1 MSLSGPHPRCPRSG
15 RRMPPLRS
23 GLFPLSSALFLG
35 LGLLAPPTASGL
47 AAQTGTITGTVVN
60 TSGQPVANAFVTIVA
75 SNRSGVTNA
84 RGQFTFQNVTAGA
97 QEVRVSS
104 LGYRTA
110 TESVNVVAGQTA
122 TVDFVLAVSAVALDE
137 VVVTGQAAGVAR
149 REIGT
154 SIASLDVTQL
164 EAAPVQN
171 LSQLLAARAPGV
183 NVMPGGGKSG
193 QGSRI
198 VLRGAA
204 SISQS
209 NEPLIYVDG
218 IRIDNSSAGGVSQ
231 VVTTGASWSGLD
243 DINPAD
249 IERVEIIRGASAATL
264 YGTEAS
270 AGVIQIFTR
279 RGAADGFKPYF
290 SVGAGSRSS
299 YSGSAGVAGNHGN
312 GWFNFGVASEST
324 DGINARAY
332 RSTEPN
338 AFEPDA
344 DGYREL
350 SAQLRA
356 GYRFDNGLELDG
368 GWLQSEN
375 HSDVDSRSKSGV
387 TGRNAYGDGSLQA
400 LSGRARFSPL
410 AFWDVILQA
419 GHSEDLSDNFQD
431 GRFYSRFDTRRDSLS
446 WQNDFNFGEAQVLSL
461 GVDYKKDRVDSS
473 DAYAEDG
480 RYNKGYFVQYQAA
493 FGRHGVQAGLRRD
506 DDEFFGSH
514 DTGSLGYS
522 FDLSDA
528 LTLTAA
534 YGTAYRA
541 PTFNDLYYPL
551 TNGMEGNP
559 DIQPEESESYELGIR
574 GSHGWGEWS
583 VNAYENQIEDLIVWA
598 GSRPM
603 RPENVD
609 VARIRGIETSV
620 ATVLAGWDVAAN
632 LTFMDPQ
639 DRSKANHG
647 HLLQRRAKRQFNL
660 DLDRQF
666 GAIGLGASLYAASER
681 FDKASNLESTRM
693 PGYALVDLRS
703 EYRFDEAW
711 RLQVKLANLFDR
723 DYETAQTYEQPGRA
737 VYFTVRYQAL

>member
-1 MSLSGPHPRCPRSG
+1 LVVRVGTTEKLDPMRNSL
-15 RRMPPLRS
+15 PLAAVLL
-23 GLFPLSSALFLG
+23 GLSSCVLADHGDALLLG
-35 LGLLAPPTASGL
+35 QQVITASR
-47 AAQTGTITGTVVN
+47 TGH
-60 TSGQPVANAFVTIVA
+60 SPV
-75 SNRSGVTNA
+75 
-84 RGQFTFQNVTAGA
+84 
-97 QEVRVSS
+97 
-104 LGYRTA
+104 
-110 TESVNVVAGQTA
+110 
-122 TVDFVLAVSAVALDE
+122 
-137 VVVTGQAAGVAR
+137 
-149 REIGT
+149 
-154 SIASLDVTQL
+154 SIASSSLMTRDEIERQQAGSVPELLQRLAGVSVTS
-164 EAAPVQN
+164 N
-171 LSQLLAARAPGV
+171 
-183 NVMPGGGKSG
+183 GGRGKSTSVSIRG
-193 QGSRI
+193 TSDKH
-198 VLRGAA
+198 VLV
-204 SISQS
+204 
-209 NEPLIYVDG
+209 LIDG
-218 IRIDNSSAGGVSQ
+218 IRVGSA
-231 VVTTGASWSGLD
+231 TSGSAALQS
-243 DINPAD
+243 IPVEQ
-249 IERVEIIRGASAATL
+249 IERIEIVRGPRSSL
-264 YGTEAS
+264 YGSEAMG
-270 AGVIQIFTR
+270 GVIQIFTR
-279 RGAADGFKPYF
+279 RGGAEGFKPYF

-299 YSGSAGVAGNHGN
+299 YSGSAGVAGSHGN
-312 GWFNFGVASEST
+312 GWFNLGVASEST

-332 RSTEPN
+332 RSRYPD
-338 AFEPDA
+338 AYEPDA

-368 GWLQSEN
+368 SWLQSEN
-375 HSDVDSRSKSGV
+375 HSDFDSRSSSGA
-387 TGRNAYGDGSLQA
+387 TGRNAYSDGSLQA
-400 LSGRARFSPL
+400 ISGRARFSPL
-410 AFWDVILQA
+410 AFWDVTLQA
-419 GHSEDLSDNFQD
+419 GHSEDLGDNFQD
-431 GRFYSRFDTRRDSLS
+431 GRFYSSFDTRRDSAT

-461 GVDYKKDRVDSS
+461 GMDYQTDRIDS
-473 DAYAEDG
+473 DGDYAEDS

-506 DDEFFGSH
+506 KDEFFGSH

-541 PTFNDLYYPL
+541 PTFNDLYYPASSS
-551 TNGMEGNP
+551 TAGNP
-559 DIQPEESESYELGIR
+559 DVKPEESESYEIGIR

-598 GSRPM
+598 GSSPM

-632 LTFMDPQ
+632 MTFMDPQ

-666 GAIGLGASLYAASER
+666 GAVGVGASLYAASER
-681 FDKASNLESTRM
+681 FDKASNSEDSRM

-711 RLQVKLANLFDR
+711 RLQVKLSNLFDR
-723 DYETAQTYEQPGRA
+723 DYETTQTYEQPGRA

>member
-1 MSLSGPHPRCPRSG
+1 MRNSL
-15 RRMPPLRS
+15 PLAAV
-23 GLFPLSSALFLG
+23 LLG
-35 LGLLAPPTASGL
+35 LPSYVLAAHGDALQLDQQLITASR
-47 AAQTGTITGTVVN
+47 TGH
-60 TSGQPVANAFVTIVA
+60 SPV
-75 SNRSGVTNA
+75 
-84 RGQFTFQNVTAGA
+84 
-97 QEVRVSS
+97 
-104 LGYRTA
+104 
-110 TESVNVVAGQTA
+110 
-122 TVDFVLAVSAVALDE
+122 
-137 VVVTGQAAGVAR
+137 
-149 REIGT
+149 
-154 SIASLDVTQL
+154 SIASGSLITRDEIERQQAGSVPELLQRLAGVSVTS
-164 EAAPVQN
+164 N
-171 LSQLLAARAPGV
+171 
-183 NVMPGGGKSG
+183 GGRGKNTSVSIR
-193 QGSRI
+193 GSSEKH
-198 VLRGAA
+198 VLV
-204 SISQS
+204 
-209 NEPLIYVDG
+209 LIDG
-218 IRIDNSSAGGVSQ
+218 IRVGSA
-231 VVTTGASWSGLD
+231 TSGSAALQS
-243 DINPAD
+243 IPVEQ
-249 IERVEIIRGASAATL
+249 IERIEIVRGPRSSL
-264 YGTEAS
+264 YGSEAMG
-270 AGVIQIFTR
+270 GVIQIFTR
-279 RGAADGFKPYF
+279 RGGAEGFKPYF

-299 YSGSAGVAGNHGN
+299 YSGSAGVAGSHGN
-312 GWFNFGVASEST
+312 GWFNLGVASEST

-332 RSTEPN
+332 RSRYPD
-338 AFEPDA
+338 AYEPDA

-368 GWLQSEN
+368 SWLQSEN
-375 HSDVDSRSKSGV
+375 HSDFDSRSTNGAR
-387 TGRNAYGDGSLQA
+387 GHDAYRDGSLQA
-400 LSGRARFSPL
+400 ISGRARFSPL
-410 AFWDVILQA
+410 AFWDVTLQA

-473 DAYAEDG
+473 DVYAEDS

-506 DDEFFGSH
+506 KDEFFGSH

-559 DIQPEESESYELGIR
+559 DVQPEESESYEIGIR
-574 GSHGWGEWS
+574 GNHDWGEWS
-583 VNAYENQIEDLIVWA
+583 INAYENQIEDLIVWPI
-598 GSRPM
+598 GSDGIR
-603 RPENVD
+603 RAVNVD

-620 ATVLAGWDVAAN
+620 ATVLAGWDVNAN
-632 LTFMDPQ
+632 MTFMDPQ

-647 HLLQRRAKRQFNL
+647 HLLQHRAKRQFNL

-666 GAIGLGASLYAASER
+666 GAVGLGASLYAASER
-681 FDKASNLESTRM
+681 FEKASNAEDSRM

-711 RLQVKLANLFDR
+711 RLQVKLSNLFDR
-723 DYETAQTYEQPGRA
+723 DYETIQTYEQPGRA